1 MSMFQRLGNQPQ
13 QPQQQSQDPRSAAME
28 LMRKQGIDV
37 PQGMENDPSALLQH
51 VLQSGKVPQVQ
62 NRLSMAQQMM
72 QRMFGGR
79 R

>member
-13 QPQQQSQDPRSAAME
+13 QAQAQDPRSAAME
-28 LMRKQGIDV
+28 LMKRQGIDV
-37 PQGMENDPSALLQH
+37 PHGMENDPQAIIQH
-51 VLQSGKVPQVQ
+51 LMQSGRVSQ

-72 QRMFGGR
+72 QRMFSGR